1 MHYFPS
7 RQIAGDLIADVLEP
21 KYRYED
27 CAVLALGDGSV
38 VVGAEIAK
46 RLHCVINMLLC
57 SAIQLPREYDT
68 LATIDN
74 FGSVTFNDM
83 YSPGE
88 LEEIQGEYFNYL
100 EQQKLEKLFEMNK
113 LLGDGGVLD
122 SSQLRNRTVIVV
134 SDGLNNGMSMHA
146 AAQFLK
152 PIKIKKMIMVSP
164 FASVTAVDQMHVLAD
179 EIVCLNVLE
188 DIISIDHYYDENTL
202 PKHEEIVRILE
213 SIVLQ
218 WKNSSYTTER
228 SRSVHQ
234 NYK

>member
-7 RQIAGDLIADVLEP
+7 RQVAGDLIADVLLK

-27 CAVLALGDGSV
+27 CAVLALGDGAV

-57 SAIQLPREYDT
+57 SAIQLPRENDA
-68 LATIDN
+68 LAIIDN

-88 LEEIQGEYFNYL
+88 LEEIRGEYFNYL

-113 LLGDGGVLD
+113 LLGDGGVL
-122 SSQLRNRTVIVV
+122 SSDQLRNRNIIVV
-134 SDGLNNGMSMHA
+134 SDGLSNGMSMHA
-146 AAQFLK
+146 AAEFLK
-152 PIKIKKMIMVSP
+152 PIKIKRLVMVTP
-164 FASVTAVDQMHVLAD
+164 FASVSAVDHMHVLAD

-188 DIISIDHYYDENTL
+188 DIISINHYYDENTL
-202 PKHEEIVRILE
+202 PTHEEIISILE
-213 SIVLQ
+213 TIVLN
-218 WKNSSYTTER
+218 WK
-228 SRSVHQ
+228 
-234 NYK
+234 

>member
-7 RQIAGDLIADVLEP
+7 RQAAGDLIADELEQN
-21 KYRYED
+21 YRYED
-27 CAVLALGDGSV
+27 CAVLALGDGAV

-57 SAIQLPREYDT
+57 SAITLPREYET

-74 FGSVTFNDM
+74 FGSVTYNDM

-88 LEEIQGEYFNYL
+88 LEELQTEYFNYI
-100 EQQKLEKLFEMNK
+100 EQQKLERLFEMNK
-113 LLGDGGVLD
+113 LLGDGGVLSPD
-122 SSQLRNRTVIVV
+122 QLRNRNVIVV

-152 PIKIKKMIMVSP
+152 PIKIKKLIMVTP
-164 FASVTAVDQMHVLAD
+164 FASVGAVDQMHIMAD

-188 DIISIDHYYDENTL
+188 DIISIDHYYDDNAL
-202 PKHEEIVRILE
+202 PSHDKIVQILE
-213 SIVLQ
+213 NVVLN
-218 WKNSSYTTER
+218 WR
-228 SRSVHQ
+228 
-234 NYK
+234 